1 MIDVAGQPPK
11 PDNKKKKKHQL
22 PKSLS
27 SLVYNIEKANTH
39 PSLALD
45 YLHDLARDVDDIID
59 KIHMIDNS
67 FAPGLADIEI
77 EDKIE
82 TFIHNTL
89 LLIDN

>member
-1 MIDVAGQPPK
+1 MA
-11 PDNKKKKKHQL
+11 
-22 PKSLS
+22 

-45 YLHDLARDVDDIID
+45 YLHDLAKDVDEIID
-59 KIHMIDNS
+59 KIHMIENS
-67 FAPGLADIEI
+67 FAPGLDEYEI

-89 LLIDN
+89 LLIDNQ